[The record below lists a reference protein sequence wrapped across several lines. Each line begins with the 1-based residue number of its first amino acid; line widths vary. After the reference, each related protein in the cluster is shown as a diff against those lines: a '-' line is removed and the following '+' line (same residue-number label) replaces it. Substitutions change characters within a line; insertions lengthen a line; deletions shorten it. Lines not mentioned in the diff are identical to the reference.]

1 MKYRKKFYLN
11 NDLIN
16 YLENICFEI
25 GKRYHFD
32 FDSRVCFEIGK
43 RYHFDFDSR
52 DMIVILCILSLMLN
66 QNIYLQ

>member
-1 MKYRKKFYLN
+1 MKYRKKFYLD

-16 YLENICFEI
+16 YLENI
-25 GKRYHFD
+25 
-32 FDSRVCFEIGK
+32 CFEIGK